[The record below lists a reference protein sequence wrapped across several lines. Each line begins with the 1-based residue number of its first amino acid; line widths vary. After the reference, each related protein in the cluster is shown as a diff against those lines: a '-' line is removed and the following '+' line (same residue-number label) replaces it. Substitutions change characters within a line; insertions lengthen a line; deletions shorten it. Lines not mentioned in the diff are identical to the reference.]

1 MPFDG
6 TGEGLSVR
14 DLSARA
20 IAVIVGRVS
29 SSSFEVF
36 GNL

>member
-20 IAVIVGRVS
+20 IAVNVGRVWS
-29 SSSFEVF
+29 
-36 GNL
+36 